1 MTTQKK
7 QVPIGESIL
16 SWPSKDPRLLG
27 SRCKACGSV
36 KFPQVT
42 TCNNP
47 NCNGREV
54 EVIEL
59 SKRGKLHSFTI
70 MYYQPPLPW
79 RGPESMLPYGM
90 GWVELPEKVAVLS
103 VLTTADLKELRKGR
117 DMELVI
123 EKLYEDEDGNDVMSY
138 KFKPI

>member
-7 QVPIGESIL
+7 QVSIAEHVFT
-16 SWPSKDPRLLG
+16 WPSSNPRLLG
-27 SRCKACGSV
+27 SRCKTCGSV

-47 NCNGREV
+47 ECNGREI

-59 SKRGKLHSFTI
+59 SKRGKLHSFTT
-70 MYYQPPLPW
+70 MYYQPPPPW
-79 RGPESMLPYGM
+79 CGPESMLPYGM

-103 VLTTADLKELRKGR
+103 VLTTADLNVLKHGM
-117 DMELVI
+117 DVELVI

-138 KFKPI
+138 KFKPV